1 MRQQKENLFSLL
13 QNNIWPQIFSKEIC
27 IDYYYYWY
35 SQEYFDSDCIDM
47 RQLCLWVL
55 VPYASEVHAAMQK
68 KVITK
73 SWLKKSS
80 SFSVICTGHQIA
92 QWRNSNSIITRS
104 TYLCKH
110 SSHPNVVVYH
120 STRHGSYKANKV
132 THSLSYAHRQ
142 TFAKLK
148 SLSVLTLACRFC
160 RN

>member
-1 MRQQKENLFSLL
+1 MAPNIFQRDLYRLLLLLIFTRIFWQWLHWHETVVSLS
-13 QNNIWPQIFSKEIC
+13 IGDIC
-27 IDYYYYWY
+27 IRSSCCNAEEGNY
-35 SQEYFDSDCIDM
+35 
-47 RQLCLWVL
+47 
-55 VPYASEVHAAMQK
+55 K
-68 KVITK
+68 K
-73 SWLKKSS
+73 LAKKSS

-110 SSHPNVVVYH
+110 SSHPNVAVYH